1 MSLRKEKAAKLKL
14 NILDQA
20 IKMTGKRSFA
30 DLHVEQLCKKVKISK
45 VTFFKYFPQK
55 EDLLLYHFRVW
66 CLHRSVELKQK
77 PKEGVEALYLLF
89 DRLSE
94 ACETN
99 PGIML
104 ALVSYLSDYKRV
116 IKPFPL
122 KAEEK
127 QFLYPDVADVHKIE
141 IMSVDQ
147 MVEKFVLEAIFKKQI
162 TKTSSTRDVS
172 NFILTIFY
180 GSILVAHLQ
189 QLSPLKITFRRNLD
203 MVLKSL

>member
-20 IKMTGKRSFA
+20 IKMTGKRSFE
-30 DLHVEQLCKKVKISK
+30 DLHVDQLCKKVKISK

-77 PKEGVEALYLLF
+77 PKEGVDGLYLLF
-89 DRLSE
+89 DKLSE
-94 ACETN
+94 ACEYN
-99 PGIML
+99 PSIML
-104 ALVSYLSDYKRV
+104 ALVSYLSDFKRV

-127 QFLYPDVADVHKIE
+127 SLIYPDVPE
-141 IMSVDQ
+141 IQKVEILSVNQ

-162 TKTSSTRDVS
+162 IKTSSTRDVS

-180 GSILVAHLQ
+180 GSILVSHLQ
-189 QLSPLKITFRRNLD
+189 QLSPLKITFKRNLD
-203 MVLKSL
+203 FVLKSL

>member
-20 IKMTGKRSFA
+20 IKMTGKRSFE
-30 DLHVEQLCKKVKISK
+30 DLHVEQLSKKVKISK

-77 PKEGVEALYLLF
+77 PKEGVDGLYLLF

-94 ACETN
+94 ACENN
-99 PGIML
+99 PSIML
-104 ALVSYLSDYKRV
+104 ALVSYLSDFKRV

-127 QFLYPDVADVHKIE
+127 TLLYPDVPE
-141 IMSVDQ
+141 IQKVEILSVDQ

-162 TKTSSTRDVS
+162 IKTSSTRDVS

-180 GSILVAHLQ
+180 GSILVSHLQ
-189 QLSPLKITFRRNLD
+189 HLSPLKITFKRNLD
-203 MVLKSL
+203 FVLKSL